1 MKLEKGRVYRL
12 KEDSL
17 TGWQVVDW
25 GGWLWVC
32 EETPLLRDGLR
43 IGDPRF
49 RSVAT
54 GVTMGLMSPETWLE
68 GAEDETGEG

>member
-12 KEDSL
+12 KGGQAR
-17 TGWQVVDW
+17 GWLVGKS
-25 GGWLWVC
+25 GGWLWIC

-43 IGDPRF
+43 IKDSLF

-54 GVTMGLMSPETWLE
+54 GKAMWLMSPETWFE
-68 GAEDETGEG
+68 EAKDEDR

>member
-12 KEDSL
+12 KGGIAGLGRVADE
-17 TGWQVVDW
+17 

-32 EETPLLRDGLR
+32 EETKMGE
-43 IGDPRF
+43 GPRF

-68 GAEDETGEG
+68 EAEDEGR

>member
-12 KEDSL
+12 KGGIAGAGRISDE
-17 TGWQVVDW
+17 

-32 EETPLLRDGLR
+32 EDLNTRYGLR
-43 IGDPRF
+43 QGDPRF

-54 GVTMGLMSPETWLE
+54 GKVIWLVWPERWLE
-68 GAEDETGEG
+68 EAEDENR